1 LAALVGGLI
10 IAAALAVWYGGG
22 NKISA
27 IWVGYFGV
35 VVALAGFA
43 LNIQKFVWD
52 SGESHADDARIKQFR
67 AYVLIDTIRTSN
79 IDDDLMTIR
88 PDKIASIL
96 VVVKN
101 TGQTPAFKFWHHV
114 AIRIAEFPPPDG
126 LFKLPPMKPFTVE
139 QSAPRRICPN
149 HC

>member
-67 AYVLIDTIRTSN
+67 AYVFIDTIRTSN

-88 PDKIASIL
+88 PDKIASISSL
-96 VVVKN
+96 LK
-101 TGQTPAFKFWHHV
+101 
-114 AIRIAEFPPPDG
+114 IRV
-126 LFKLPPMKPFTVE
+126 KLPPSNSGTTSQLGLLNFLHQTDY
-139 QSAPRRICPN
+139 SNSLR
-149 HC
+149 